1 MNAVHIRQAT
11 PDDLKTLLEFE
22 QGIIEAERPF
32 DITLKRQH
40 TQYYDLAFMLRAENV
55 FIALAEMDSKPVG
68 CGYAR
73 IEAAKPY
80 LQHRWHA
87 YLGFMYVL
95 PAYRGKGI
103 NRQVID
109 VLKNW
114 ALSQGITELRLEVY
128 SKNEAAVGAYKKAGF
143 SGLLLEMRMNLEQQ
157 ENS

>member
-11 PDDLKTLLEFE
+11 PDDLQTLLEFE

-40 TQYYDLAFMLRAENV
+40 TQYYDLASMLHAENV
-55 FIALAEMDSKPVG
+55 FMALAEMDNKPVG

-80 LQHRWHA
+80 LQHQWHA

-95 PAYRGKGI
+95 PAYRGRGI
-103 NRQVID
+103 NGKLID

-114 ALSQGITELRLEVY
+114 ALLQGITELRLEVY
-128 SKNEAAVGAYKKAGF
+128 SKNEAAISAYEKAGF

-157 ENS
+157 ENT

>member
-11 PDDLKTLLEFE
+11 PDDLQTLLEFE
-22 QGIIEAERPF
+22 QGIINAERPF
-32 DITLKRQH
+32 DITLKREY

-55 FIALAEMDSKPVG
+55 FIALAEMDDKPVG

-80 LQHRWHA
+80 LQHRLHA

-103 NRQVID
+103 NRRVID
-109 VLKNW
+109 VLKTW
-114 ALSQGITELRLEVY
+114 AKSRGITELRLEVY
-128 SKNEAAVGAYKKAGF
+128 SKNEAAISAYQKAGF